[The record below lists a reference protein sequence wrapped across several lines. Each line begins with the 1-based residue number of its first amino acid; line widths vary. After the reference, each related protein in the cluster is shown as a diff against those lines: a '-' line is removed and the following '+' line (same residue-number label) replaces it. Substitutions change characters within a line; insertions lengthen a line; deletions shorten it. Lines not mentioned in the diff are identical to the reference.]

1 MANTDEDDI
10 KIILL
15 GQSGVG
21 KTNLI
26 NVFVGKQFDT
36 STGTTSTSYCFEGEY
51 NFNNKPYR
59 YNIWD
64 TAGQEKY
71 RAINKMFIRGSK
83 IILIVYSIDNKNTFN
98 EIDFWINSVKEN
110 LGDDKYIMGL
120 VANKSDLY
128 LNQQVKDEEG
138 KEAAQKYGIDFLTTS
153 ALTDAESFKEFLHKL
168 LEDYIKMVDVDQNE
182 KTKGKK
188 NNIKINK
195 DNKNDDLNKKK
206 CC

>member
-1 MANTDEDDI
+1 MSNTDEDDI

-26 NVFVGKQFDT
+26 NVFVGKQFDS
-36 STGTTSTSYCFEGEY
+36 STETTSTSYCFEGEY

-83 IILIVYSIDNKNTFN
+83 IIWIVYSIDSRVSFN
-98 EIDFWINSVKEN
+98 SVNFWINYAKEN
-110 LGDDKYIMGL
+110 FKNNKYIMAL
-120 VANKSDLY
+120 IANK
-128 LNQQVKDEEG
+128 
-138 KEAAQKYGIDFLTTS
+138 
-153 ALTDAESFKEFLHKL
+153 
-168 LEDYIKMVDVDQNE
+168 
-182 KTKGKK
+182 
-188 NNIKINK
+188 NN
-195 DNKNDDLNKKK
+195 
-206 CC
+206 

>member
-1 MANTDEDDI
+1 MTNTDEDDI

-26 NVFVGKQFDT
+26 NVFIGKQFDT
-36 STGTTSTSYCFEGEY
+36 STETTSTSYCFEGEY

-83 IILIVYSIDNKNTFN
+83 IILIVYSI
-98 EIDFWINSVKEN
+98 
-110 LGDDKYIMGL
+110 
-120 VANKSDLY
+120 LY
-128 LNQQVKDEEG
+128 LSTL
-138 KEAAQKYGIDFLTTS
+138 Y
-153 ALTDAESFKEFLHKL
+153 ALYHNESYTKQWALADISKIPSHSVPLLLL
-168 LEDYIKMVDVDQNE
+168 LEKEINEHEQQNP
-182 KTKGKK
+182 
-188 NNIKINK
+188 
-195 DNKNDDLNKKK
+195 
-206 CC
+206 

>member
-1 MANTDEDDI
+1 MGE
-10 KIILL
+10 
-15 GQSGVG
+15 SGVG

-26 NVFVGKQFDT
+26 YAFLNYGFQENPGCTLASFA
-36 STGTTSTSYCFEGEY
+36 FEAKY
-51 NFNNKPYR
+51 NYKNKFYT
-59 YNIWD
+59 YTIWD
-64 TAGQEKY
+64 TAGQEQY
-71 RAINKMFIRGSK
+71 RSINKILIRDSK

-168 LEDYIKMVDVDQNE
+168 LEDYIKIVDVDQNE
-182 KTKGKK
+182 KGKGKK
-188 NNIKINK
+188 NNIKINN

>member
-1 MANTDEDDI
+1 MDANEDDI

-15 GQSGVG
+15 GQAGVG

-26 NVFVGKQFDT
+26 NVFFGAQFQAG
-36 STGTTSTSYCFEGEY
+36 SEATSTSYCFEGE
-51 NFNNKPYR
+51 FNYKNKAYK

-83 IILIVYSIDNKNTFN
+83 IILIVYSIISRNSF
-98 EIDFWINSVKEN
+98 EEVDFWMNYVKEIE
-110 LGDDKYIMGL
+110 GDDKYILAL
-120 VANKSDLY
+120 VANKCDLY
-128 LNQQVKDEEG
+128 ENQIVMEEEG
-138 KEAAQKYGIDFLTTS
+138 KEAAKKYGIEFLTTS
-153 ALTDAESFKEFLHKL
+153 ALTDAESFKEFMHKL
-168 LEDYIKMVDVDQNE
+168 ISNYIDMIEGNDKNGD
-182 KTKGKK
+182 KK

-195 DNKNDDLNKKK
+195 DNKNDTQKKKK

>member
-26 NVFVGKQFDT
+26 NVFVGKQFDS
-36 STGTTSTSYCFEGEY
+36 STETTSTSYCFEGEY

-71 RAINKMFIRGSK
+71 RAINKMFIWGSK

-168 LEDYIKMVDVDQNE
+168 LEDYIKMVEVDQNE

-188 NNIKINK
+188 NNIKINN